1 MVSPVWYNIRRV
13 GVAKYELSGEH
24 DVDVSWMHE
33 VRGHDSQG
41 EIVGRILPRFAVD
54 QWDREAYQELMTNED
69 AVKGLTRII
78 IDQIELFSS
87 LENAESR
94 KYDYDGIVMELAFP
108 QYFEAFLTYLSDKI
122 HALSGEKR
130 VVVVIPPNIPQY
142 PSAEVPLFVA
152 LLTLDVIQSLYSR
165 GLFCPH
171 DIRLQRKRPIRHSEC
186 SNRLGRRPVCPQLSI
201 ATNVE

>member
-33 VRGHDSQG
+33 VRGRDSEG

-54 QWDREAYQELMTNED
+54 QWDREAYQELMTND
-69 AVKGLTRII
+69 HAVKILTRII
-78 IDQIELFSS
+78 IDQIEFFSS

-94 KYDYDGIVMELAFP
+94 KYDYDGMVMELAFP
-108 QYFEAFLTYLSDKI
+108 QYFEPFLTYLSDKI
-122 HALSGEKR
+122 HALPGEKR

-142 PSAEVPLFVA
+142 PSAEVPPFAA
-152 LLTLDVIQSLYSR
+152 LLTLDVIQSFYSR
-165 GLFCPH
+165 RLFCPH
-171 DIRLQRKRPIRHSEC
+171 DIRPQCQRPIRHPERP
-186 SNRLGRRPVCPQLSI
+186 NRLGRRPVSPNFRARL
-201 ATNVE
+201 T